1 MLAINGSVN
10 QHASRTCKV
19 RYFYNIF
26 VGGIIFGAPCGARS
40 ERSRVQTQ
48 AWGHHHLLRGAL
60 WGAAICWAWFPCA
73 DMPLWPLPR
82 EGKVAF
88 SHTGMQRRPKRES
101 VWAGTRRRAKGDP
114 AGRERGGAKKRP
126 RLRRDAGS
134 VDTQAGTRI
143 AVHCQGNRGRTG
155 AGAAGLHLV
164 LGQVLQ
170 RDDLHA
176 LAGGVGRLHGLNR
189 CHKGVGAG
197 KRGHTGHAA
206 ADGLGAHLVAVA
218 ARALSVGRVDDEGDL
233 AHTMSN
239 PR

>member
-73 DMPLWPLPR
+73 DMPLWHLSR

-88 SHTGMQRRPKRES
+88 SHTGMWRQPKRGS
-101 VWAGTRRRAKGDP
+101 AWTGTRRRAKGAP
-114 AGRERGGAKKRP
+114 LGGNAVAQKKRP
-126 RLRRDAGS
+126 CLRRDAGS
-134 VDTQAGTRI
+134 VDTQAGTRV
-143 AVHCQGNRGRTG
+143 AGAPSGQPRTSGSGGRGLTPRTG
-155 AGAAGLHLV
+155 AGP
-164 LGQVLQ
+164 
-170 RDDLHA
+170 
-176 LAGGVGRLHGLNR
+176 
-189 CHKGVGAG
+189 
-197 KRGHTGHAA
+197 
-206 ADGLGAHLVAVA
+206 A
-218 ARALSVGRVDDEGDL
+218 AR
-233 AHTMSN
+233 
-239 PR
+239 